1 MVYVLLFSLNLL
13 HIGIMGEESAKLI
26 AETDE
31 ATSKAVAE
39 ALANLRR
46 QPTPAAG
53 QCKFFSLSAP
63 LQAFKV
69 PWKRGGGTP
78 NKQRLEWTQR
88 LT

>member
-1 MVYVLLFSLNLL
+1 
-13 HIGIMGEESAKLI
+13 MGEESAKLI

-39 ALANLRR
+39 ALANLRL

-63 LQAFKV
+63 LQGFQGALEK
-69 PWKRGGGTP
+69 GGNPKEATA
-78 NKQRLEWTQR
+78 
-88 LT
+88 

>member
-13 HIGIMGEESAKLI
+13 HTGIMGEKSAKPI

-39 ALANLRR
+39 ALANLRL
-46 QPTPAAG
+46 QPTSAAG

-69 PWKRGGGTP
+69 PWKRGGDPKEATA
-78 NKQRLEWTQR
+78 
-88 LT
+88 